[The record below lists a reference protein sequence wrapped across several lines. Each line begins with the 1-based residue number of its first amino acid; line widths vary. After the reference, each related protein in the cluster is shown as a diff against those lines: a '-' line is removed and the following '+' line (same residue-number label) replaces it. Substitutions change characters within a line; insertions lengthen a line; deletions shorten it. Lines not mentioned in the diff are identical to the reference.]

1 MGEIQSNETKDQ
13 SPSQKIVMKKKKKT
27 KKNQKNKKYHLP
39 WTTMPEMDRK
49 EIKIPNMIF
58 HVNPGNE

>member
-1 MGEIQSNETKDQ
+1 
-13 SPSQKIVMKKKKKT
+13 MKKKKK
-27 KKNQKNKKYHLP
+27 KKKKKEKNKKYHLP